1 MAKCEIVMQ
10 QSPGTTVYPRL
21 GRSGQSPSSPLNVA
35 AADQRSYN
43 KNLDKIFSISPTT
56 TKEED
61 DDDQFFGGGGDGVQ
75 NRDDD
80 ASVGTVEFTINLHK
94 NAAATVTN
102 GKNGSADSSSGKVD
116 TPRTDG
122 GDSSFFEENGEREDV
137 EDGEG
142 DAMEEEDEVAE
153 VDESRNQAPV
163 VAETSD
169 HLTIMERCKD
179 TNLRNFEDICTL
191 GTGTYG
197 RVHLLKHRKSN
208 KYYALKIM
216 IIDSVIRSKQVDHVH
231 NEKKILERIDHPFI
245 VVMHTAFHD
254 KRCLYMLFDYVA
266 GGELFSYLRSE
277 NFFAEPV
284 ARFYTVEIILALDYL
299 HKLKIIF
306 RDLKPENILLDT
318 DGHVKLT
325 DFGFAKML
333 NEPRTWTMCGTPE
346 YLAPE
351 VIQGKGHNMAVD
363 WWSLGVLIYE
373 MIAGRPPFYA
383 SNPMRIYEKILENLP
398 TFPRAFP
405 AIPKDLVRKLLVTDR
420 TKRLGNMR
428 GKTQDIKN
436 HAWFDGIHWDQAL
449 HKEMQPPIIPK
460 VRHAG
465 DAGNFDSYD
474 EIELDTIREASPKSL
489 ALFDHW

>member
-1 MAKCEIVMQ
+1 MAKCEFVMQ
-10 QSPGTTVYPRL
+10 QSPVTTVYPRL
-21 GRSGQSPSSPLNVA
+21 ARKGQSASSPLNVVV
-35 AADQRSYN
+35 DKKSYSS
-43 KNLDKIFSISPTT
+43 NLEKIFSISPTT
-56 TKEED
+56 DAED
-61 DDDQFFGGGGDGVQ
+61 EDGNGNGDDRFFAGD
-75 NRDDD
+75 NRNEGD

-94 NAAATVTN
+94 NTVT
-102 GKNGSADSSSGKVD
+102 GKNGSTDSSSGKVE
-116 TPRTDG
+116 TPRTEE
-122 GDSSFFEENGEREDV
+122 DSSFFDENGDEGVGDQEDVVDVEGVTMDDEEEREN
-137 EDGEG
+137 G
-142 DAMEEEDEVAE
+142 
-153 VDESRNQAPV
+153 NPAP
-163 VAETSD
+163 AAGTSD
-169 HLTIMERCKD
+169 YLAIERCKD
-179 TNLRNFEDICTL
+179 TDLRNFEDICTL

-197 RVHLLKHRKSN
+197 RVHLLKHRKNN

-254 KRCLYMLFDYVA
+254 KKCLYMLFDYVA

-284 ARFYTVEIILALDYL
+284 ARFYAVEIILALDYL

-363 WWSLGVLIYE
+363 WWSLGK
-373 MIAGRPPFYA
+373 
-383 SNPMRIYEKILENLP
+383 KI
-398 TFPRAFP
+398 F
-405 AIPKDLVRKLLVTDR
+405 
-420 TKRLGNMR
+420 
-428 GKTQDIKN
+428 
-436 HAWFDGIHWDQAL
+436 
-449 HKEMQPPIIPK
+449 
-460 VRHAG
+460 
-465 DAGNFDSYD
+465 
-474 EIELDTIREASPKSL
+474 IEFGAKHEDNEFFRSPHL
-489 ALFDHW
+489 